1 MRLSIT
7 MRLWPQ
13 RLRTRL
19 ALLYALLFLAAGSS
33 LLALTYAL
41 LASRLPTT
49 SAQPAVRVP
58 AICNQPTTNVSK
70 TGGATKAS
78 GPTAP
83 QPVKLPQCAAAFA
96 AGARAGSQ
104 AQRDNT
110 LNSLLIAS
118 LIGLG
123 VIALASGALGWF
135 ISGRALRPIR
145 AITEAAQ
152 RASELHLGERLAL
165 EGPQDEL
172 KELADTFDEM
182 LGRLDEAFAS
192 QERFVANAAHELL
205 TPLTAMRTSIEV
217 TLSKPS
223 RTPEQLEAMAQK
235 VRRSIERSENTIASL
250 LTLAKSGRAPA
261 TQESVDL
268 ATAAE
273 YALDAATPSIARL
286 GLTVN
291 ATLEPA
297 PTTGAAALLE
307 RMIANLVDNAVRHNN
322 QDGWI
327 TVHTGEHDD
336 TALFE
341 ISNSGPYVPEQTIQ
355 SLFAPFGRADQRLN
369 PVDGVGLGLSIANA
383 IGIAHG
389 ASVVARSRPGG
400 GLNVSVTLP
409 RAHAQTVP
417 DGA

>member
-1 MRLSIT
+1 MSTSIIK
-7 MRLWPQ
+7 RVRPQ

-19 ALLYALLFLAAGSS
+19 AVLYALLFLAAGSS

-49 SAQPAVRVP
+49 SRQKPVPIP
-58 AICNQPTTNVSK
+58 AICNQPVTNASK
-70 TGGATKAS
+70 VGGSTKPS
-78 GPTAP
+78 ENSLP
-83 QPVKLPQCAAAFA
+83 PVKLPECAAAFA
-96 AGARAGSQ
+96 AGANAGSQ
-104 AQRDNT
+104 AQRDST
-110 LNSLLIAS
+110 LSSLLLAS
-118 LIGLG
+118 VIGLG

-152 RASELHLGERLAL
+152 RASELQLGERLAL

-172 KELADTFDEM
+172 KELADTFDAM
-182 LGRLDEAFAS
+182 LERLDEAFAS

-235 VRRSIERSENTIASL
+235 VRRSIERSESTITSL
-250 LTLAKSGRAPA
+250 LTLAKSGRAP
-261 TQESVDL
+261 TTREPVDL
-268 ATAAE
+268 AAAAE
-273 YALDAATPSIARL
+273 YALDAATPSIAKL

-322 QDGWI
+322 QGGWI

-336 TALFE
+336 MALFE

-355 SLFAPFGRADQRLN
+355 SLFEPFGRADERLN

-383 IGIAHG
+383 IGIAHS

-400 GLNVSVTLP
+400 GLHVSVTLP
-409 RAHAQTVP
+409 RAQAQTIPV
-417 DGA
+417 GA